1 MRAMDK
7 KRINKKHNRKPK
19 IRPESLLC
27 IAFALSFCF
36 YCVTKIGLN
45 SYNITLSVE
54 DQKLASEVEEK
65 QQQIDE
71 LQSEVNNLED
81 KTRVLGMLGDEVKD
95 NQDNVYIID

>member
-1 MRAMDK
+1 M
-7 KRINKKHNRKPK
+7 
-19 IRPESLLC
+19 
-27 IAFALSFCF
+27 
-36 YCVTKIGLN
+36 N

-54 DQKLASEVEEK
+54 DQKLAAEVEEK

-95 NQDNVYIID
+95 NQDNVYIIN

>member
-1 MRAMDK
+1 MSAMDK

-54 DQKLASEVEEK
+54 DQ
-65 QQQIDE
+65 
-71 LQSEVNNLED
+71 N
-81 KTRVLGMLGDEVKD
+81 
-95 NQDNVYIID
+95 

>member
-1 MRAMDK
+1 MDR
-7 KRINKKHNRKPK
+7 KRTNRKHNRKPR

-36 YCVTKIGLN
+36 YCATKIGLN

-54 DQKLASEVEEK
+54 DQNLAAEVNETQK
-65 QQQIDE
+65 QIDE
-71 LQSEVNNLED
+71 LQAEVNNLQD
-81 KTRVLGMLGDEVKD
+81 KTRVLGMLGNDVKD

>member
-1 MRAMDK
+1 MQWTRNELIK
-7 KRINKKHNRKPK
+7 NI
-19 IRPESLLC
+19 IESQRFVRNLCCALRLL
-27 IAFALSFCF
+27 FFFF

-54 DQKLASEVEEK
+54 DQKLAAEVEEK